1 MSARTPRGL
10 YAVTPDPGPDPR
22 EDARWLQ
29 VIATVLD
36 AGVPLLQYRDKS
48 VDSDL
53 RLARA
58 RALADLC
65 RTHDTLFIV
74 NDSPALAAAVGADG
88 VHLGR
93 DDGTV
98 AAARA
103 TVGPGAMIGVSC
115 YDSIDRARAARDEGA
130 DYIAFGAMFPSGVKP
145 AAVRAPLSLL
155 ALGARE
161 TGLPVVAI
169 GGIDVVHVPS
179 LIAAGADALA
189 VISALFAA
197 PDPAAAVRAFNAALA
212 EAALSDHTG
221 GPRP

>member
-1 MSARTPRGL
+1 MSEHTIRGL
-10 YAVTPDPGPDPR
+10 HAVTPEPGRDR
-22 EDARWLQ
+22 RDDARWLQ
-29 VIATVLD
+29 AIATVLE

-48 VDSDL
+48 VEPDL

-65 RTHDTLFIV
+65 RAHGTLFIV

-103 TVGPGAMIGVSC
+103 TVGPTALVGVSC
-115 YDSIDRARAARDEGA
+115 YDSIDRARAARAEGA

-145 AAVRAPLSLL
+145 AAVRAPLPLL
-155 ALGARE
+155 AQGARE

-169 GGIDVVHVPS
+169 GGIEVVHVPA
-179 LIAAGADALA
+179 LRAAGADALA

-197 PDPAAAVRAFNAALA
+197 TDPAAAVRAFNAALA
-212 EAALSDHTG
+212 VGGTDDHTG